1 MYNFGLPPND
11 PESKDEEEDELH
23 EENLAPANAPA
34 PTPAHVLVPTP
45 HPRAPHPCAPMSVD
59 DTADDAMAVDMVLPV
74 TEQDVSTAFA
84 VPVSAASHIV
94 GTSSGTPENT
104 TPTIQG
110 HLSTIV
116 GSSSATVRSSAVPTS
131 SSSATVRLSTVPTSS
146 SSAAAAT
153 LFAEGVTD
161 SKFNARPSDEELA
174 ESEPSVEE
182 MIQRVPLFCTQLIAM
197 LHELD
202 SWSSLMEH
210 HTNARKSKE
219 DAFLITRKD
228 SEILSEFLD
237 EFQDGDG
244 EIRTKIIANAMAA
257 VFLARPDG
265 DPFNKSE
272 ASKKIRKWFYNC
284 YDRPERQ
291 YVKFIQKWS
300 ARNAYYHMCRDE
312 VMTEAEEMSGDLPGS
327 RAFMGSLQDA
337 TTKLWK
343 NISDEERLNGQF
355 FHCVVLTAHKHED
368 EQVTAT
374 LFEADKP
381 NDTQQSFLSFCPNW
395 KNAPLFKEWQSY
407 AKKCYNADNVQN
419 TPKDRST
426 TNKMP
431 IHIPIKADGCPEV
444 PNITLNDSYK
454 TKTVQVMLHEYL
466 TTHIRILGYVSG
478 KQRARISWGELSA
491 KPSTWINPEC
501 SPIGFTWA
509 DPSKICIGDIHQLLE
524 HWYGRKRQHLTPL
537 IWAETCPVLKDATLS
552 SEERQDYCSD
562 GSSDDNSG
570 RSAVHGSKNT
580 THTSEEPQE
589 SSTSSVTPS
598 EFNFN
603 EEWGGLDVDSQM
615 NSLQIGPTHLT
626 EERLEP
632 LQYNQTPTESIVGS
646 GSDRGGPLASPLE
659 FGLRLNTSGKD
670 DTGSYDGEGNQSL
683 SEEPVEILDLP
694 KHKIKLTEK
703 AR

>member
-1 MYNFGLPPND
+1 MCKQVSVPQALGDSTPFDFSSMYNFGLPPDD
-11 PESKDEEEDELH
+11 PESEDEEEDELH

-34 PTPAHVLVPTP
+34 PTPAHVLAPTP
-45 HPRAPHPCAPMSVD
+45 HPRAPY
-59 DTADDAMAVDMVLPV
+59 MVLPV
-74 TEQDVSTAFA
+74 TERDVGAAFA

-94 GTSSGTPENT
+94 GTSSGTPENA

-116 GSSSATVRSSAVPTS
+116 GSSSATVRLSAVPTS
-131 SSSATVRLSTVPTSS
+131 SSSATVRLSAVPTSS

-161 SKFNARPSDEELA
+161 SKFNARPSNEELA

-182 MIQRVPLFCTQLIAM
+182 MIQRAPLFCMQLIAM

-210 HTNARKSKE
+210 HTNARKSRE

-237 EFQDGDG
+237 KFQDGDG
-244 EIRTKIIANAMAA
+244 EIHTKIIANAMAA

-265 DPFNKSE
+265 DPFNKSK
-272 ASKKIRKWFYNC
+272 ASKKIRKWFYNR

-291 YVKFIQKWS
+291 YVKFIRRWS
-300 ARNAYYHMCRDE
+300 ARNAYYHMCWDE
-312 VMTEAEEMSGDLPGS
+312 VMTEAEEMSGNLPGS

-355 FHCVVLTAHKHED
+355 
-368 EQVTAT
+368 
-374 LFEADKP
+374 
-381 NDTQQSFLSFCPNW
+381 
-395 KNAPLFKEWQSY
+395 Y
-407 AKKCYNADNVQN
+407 NVQN
-419 TPKDRST
+419 APKDRST

-431 IHIPIKADGCPEV
+431 IHIPIKADGRPEV
-444 PNITLNDSYK
+444 LNITLNDSYK

-478 KQRARISWGELSA
+478 KQHARISWGELST
-491 KPSTWINPEC
+491 KPSTCINPEC

-509 DPSKICIGDIHQLLE
+509 DLSKIRIGDIHQLLE

-598 EFNFN
+598 KFNFD
-603 EEWGGLDVDSQM
+603 EEWGRLDVDSQM
-615 NSLQIGPTHLT
+615 NSLRIGPTHLT

-632 LQYNQTPTESIVGS
+632 LQYNRTPTESIVGS

-670 DTGSYDGEGNQSL
+670 DTGSYDSEGNQSL
-683 SEEPVEILDLP
+683 SEEPVEISDLP
-694 KHKIKLTEK
+694 KCKIKLTEK
-703 AR
+703 VRYMDTGGKDDNIFLRHLSPAVSPVRAGDPSYTLYMLSYVLINFVKIYFLNGLKIGH